1 MGVLKSYGLT
11 HKGKAITDHTLRALK
26 ALTPFVCSDL
36 CWSSMSLAEPFCPEL
51 RDPTLL
57 MQLAVHSSARGA
69 GAAAA
74 AASGADQ
81 AQQFS
86 ASVHAEKSFAFVLDC
101 MRAFRITGDF
111 QKRDTYS
118 VAKLTGAEKN
128 APV

>member
-1 MGVLKSYGLT
+1 
-11 HKGKAITDHTLRALK
+11 
-26 ALTPFVCSDL
+26 
-36 CWSSMSLAEPFCPEL
+36 MSLAEPFCPEL

-86 ASVHAEKSFAFVLDC
+86 AGAHAERSLAFVFDC
-101 MRAFRITGDF
+101 MRAFRIAGDVP
-111 QKRDTYS
+111 QREAYT
-118 VAKLTGAEKN
+118 VAKLMGSDI
-128 APV
+128 